1 MKKKKYGASR
11 DLTRTFKDLIQNE
24 LEKKKP
30 VDDSDNLILEKNNQ
44 GK

>member
-11 DLTRTFKDLIQNE
+11 DLTKVYKDLVHNE
-24 LEKKKP
+24 LDKKKTLE
-30 VDDSDNLILEKNNQ
+30 DSDNLIFEKNNQ